1 MNDLEILENL
11 IPLDDLKFLMKKD
24 SGSVEQ
30 KAEIRQQILGSG
42 RNKAQ
47 VTMVGP
53 VIITES
59 ETVRELLASLLSDKL
74 TGLAQSRAPG
84 IESDSGSLEHLMA
97 RLLKRLPP
105 PRWKNMEILA
115 RNIGRQITAGNK
127 DAARYL
133 GLSERTMRN
142 RKAGDDSLETRS
154 IHEEKLHNFNFEPDD

>member
-1 MNDLEILENL
+1 MKTMNDLEILENL
-11 IPLDDLKFLMKKD
+11 MPLGDLRFLLKKD

-30 KAEIRQQILGSG
+30 KAEIRQQIFGGG

-74 TGLAQSRAPG
+74 TVLARSRALG
-84 IESDSGSLEHLMA
+84 IVPDSESLEYLMA
-97 RLLKRLPP
+97 RLLKSLPP

-115 RNIGRQITAGNK
+115 RNVGRQITAGNK

-142 RKAGDDSLETRS
+142 HKAGDESFLARI
-154 IHEEKLHNFNFEPDD
+154 IHEGFD

>member
-11 IPLDDLKFLMKKD
+11 MPLGDLRFLLKKD

-30 KAEIRQQILGSG
+30 KAEIRQQIFGGG

-74 TGLAQSRAPG
+74 TVLARSRALG
-84 IESDSGSLEHLMA
+84 IVPDSESLEYLMA
-97 RLLKRLPP
+97 RLLKSLPP

-115 RNIGRQITAGNK
+115 RNVGRQITAGNK
-127 DAARYL
+127 DAAGYL

-142 RKAGDDSLETRS
+142 HKAGDESFLARI
-154 IHEEKLHNFNFEPDD
+154 IHEGFD